1 MSTDNHIEL
10 RVSVPAPLGS
20 LICLLVDSQDDKAFW
35 EIFEAACRSAADDLK
50 RRIKEELE
58 NEGITFSAGFPGE
71 MRVLANLAYR
81 LAMDDEQEALR

>member
-10 RVSVPAPLGS
+10 RVSVPAPLGA
-20 LICLLVDSQDDKAFW
+20 LICQLVDKQDDEAFW
-35 EIFEAACRSAADDLK
+35 EIFEATCRSAADDLK

-71 MRVLANLAYR
+71 MRVLANLAHR
-81 LAMDDEQEALR
+81 LARNDEQEALR